1 MANGGQA
8 RQHQASVSDSS
19 SSSYG
24 LRETVSRQL
33 NKQQIPFYKYLNSG
47 RTPKQANNK
56 SESEDISN
64 RIEDDQSEREIGSQI
79 NPETNL
85 VSQSLVIDRSNLPR
99 KSNSQTIQLN
109 IEESNIVNPA
119 GLLRFPEGPPTRS
132 PLPSE
137 WASSDTIS
145 SGDLF
150 KTYSIP
156 EGILP
161 VRSPQRENIKVIIEN
176 PSARKCNSAP
186 ASPTSRRH
194 SVSDHIFP
202 SRRLRSPFLGISAL
216 ANSTRQPSEAS
227 LDWDGYSNPP
237 SFYIRP
243 SPIPVV
249 STPST
254 SIDSTPLSSL
264 PATPVNTTPNK
275 EDKMSLPE
283 SLASDI
289 LALQVSQKVVENLIT
304 MFPPNHMTADRLP
317 IYNDELKEIKISFW
331 SFLLYC

>member
-202 SRRLRSPFLGISAL
+202 SRRLRSRDQRDQILMVETETE
-216 ANSTRQPSEAS
+216 TR
-227 LDWDGYSNPP
+227 
-237 SFYIRP
+237 I
-243 SPIPVV
+243 I
-249 STPST
+249 
-254 SIDSTPLSSL
+254 
-264 PATPVNTTPNK
+264 
-275 EDKMSLPE
+275 
-283 SLASDI
+283 
-289 LALQVSQKVVENLIT
+289 
-304 MFPPNHMTADRLP
+304 
-317 IYNDELKEIKISFW
+317 
-331 SFLLYC
+331 